1 MKQCQVAQDHN
12 HLRRRSVSELGVTL
26 ILSALLDSHLPKSGD
41 ATSSSNAFSV
51 DFFVNA
57 FHSAGEYFLRSGVV
71 CMMDGYNSSVSI
83 LGSDLL
89 KPDDAQI

>member
-1 MKQCQVAQDHN
+1 
-12 HLRRRSVSELGVTL
+12 
-26 ILSALLDSHLPKSGD
+26 
-41 ATSSSNAFSV
+41 
-51 DFFVNA
+51 VNA
-57 FHSAGEYFLRSGVV
+57 FHSAGEYFLLSGVV

>member
-1 MKQCQVAQDHN
+1 
-12 HLRRRSVSELGVTL
+12 
-26 ILSALLDSHLPKSGD
+26 
-41 ATSSSNAFSV
+41 
-51 DFFVNA
+51 
-57 FHSAGEYFLRSGVV
+57 V